1 MRYTPVTA
9 VLSRDTTHPG
19 STMSGDIGKV
29 ALLWRGDRGSGS
41 ARNERLEPV
50 FDALAARGIQAE
62 AAVYSD
68 DAVEEVCS
76 QLLGLNGVLV
86 WVDPISDGRN
96 RTKLDALLRDISSRG
111 VWVSTH

>member
-1 MRYTPVTA
+1 MT
-9 VLSRDTTHPG
+9 DT
-19 STMSGDIGKV
+19 IGKV
-29 ALLWRGDRGSGS
+29 ALLWRGDRDAASV
-41 ARNERLEPV
+41 RNTRLEPV

-68 DAVEEVCS
+68 DAIDEVRS

-86 WVDPISDGRN
+86 WVDPISEGRN

-111 VWVSTH
+111 VWVSTHPDVILKMGV